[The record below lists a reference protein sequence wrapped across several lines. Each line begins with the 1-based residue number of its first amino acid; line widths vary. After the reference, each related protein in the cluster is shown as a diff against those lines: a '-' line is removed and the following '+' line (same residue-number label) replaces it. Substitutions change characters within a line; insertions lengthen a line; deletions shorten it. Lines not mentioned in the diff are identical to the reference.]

1 MGLKRV
7 NLVLLASPLLWAPC
21 FLRGR
26 PSFRTRTVCGAT
38 SAQAAK
44 AEALRALGLDYVPP
58 MQELRRTFRRLA
70 ARSHPDVASGSEE
83 SFRRVVDAYRV
94 LQGLDDAELLSTG
107 EEPADAVEEFLAD
120 WLGKE
125 FSVPGW
131 GNFAQI
137 ERDTDDDGW
146 AGRAPV
152 LNTFVRR
159 HDASVEGLV
168 SEGSVVLFRLLQPQ
182 KGFGWG
188 IGHVV
193 AVQVNYS
200 RNGPNGLLHVQPM
213 YLREIRSGTALL
225 EDDWDADIAITRAT
239 DRLEVLDARLR
250 SDGTLQLEEPS
261 RAHTR
266 AVLSGMV
273 LLDPAE

>member
-1 MGLKRV
+1 MGRRAL
-7 NLVLLASPLLWAPC
+7 LLLLASPLPWLSC
-21 FLRGR
+21 FLNCR
-26 PSFRTRTVCGAT
+26 PTPPCMRTACGA
-38 SAQAAK
+38 AASGPAAT

-58 MQELRRTFRRLA
+58 MAELRRTFRRLA
-70 ARSHPDVASGSEE
+70 ARSHPDVQSGSKE
-83 SFRRVVDAYRV
+83 SFQRVVEAYRF
-94 LQGLDDAELLSTG
+94 LQELDQMELLPSEG
-107 EEPADAVEEFLAD
+107 PDAVEEFLSD

-125 FSVPGW
+125 PAIPGW

-152 LNTFVRR
+152 LNSFVRR
-159 HDASVEGLV
+159 HDAAIEGLV
-168 SEGSVVLFRLLQPQ
+168 SEGSVVIFRLLQPKQ
-182 KGFGWG
+182 GFGWG

-200 RNGPNGLLHVQPM
+200 RNGPNGLLHIQPM
-213 YLREIRSGTALL
+213 YLRESRSGVAVL

-239 DRLEVLDARLR
+239 DRLELLDARLQ
-250 SDGTLQLEEPS
+250 SDGTLQLEDPS

-273 LLDPAE
+273 LLDGEG